1 MDGAVKTLR
10 FANKEKHM
18 QSTHAIVPGP
28 RAVTYEQREMGEPGP
43 GQVLVETEASGISPG
58 TELAI
63 YTGIHQWL
71 NDPTN
76 QWAKFPF
83 QPGYSA
89 VGRVLAAGEGVSR
102 LQVGQRVIW
111 PGRHASHALVLAEGE
126 RADIWPIADHV
137 RAEEAAL
144 LSLARFPL
152 TALVRNTNILGQAVA
167 VLGLGLIGQIALR
180 LFSAAGAFP
189 IVGIDAVAGRRALA
203 EATYGVRTIDPKAGD
218 TLDAAQSLLGG
229 RRPDIVVDAT
239 GAPSALQDALHIV
252 ADGGAVMLVG
262 SPRGVAQ
269 SFDTYWDLHGRSV
282 SIIGAHGSAVG
293 TAPRDKFPFTRD
305 RALPL
310 LVHLLESGK
319 LRLNDL
325 VTHYVPG
332 SDLGAMYAGLL
343 ERRDEFLGVALHW
356 DV

>member
-1 MDGAVKTLR
+1 MK
-10 FANKEKHM
+10 
-18 QSTHAIVPGP
+18 STQAIVPGP
-28 RAVTYEQREMGEPGP
+28 RAVTYEQRELGEPGP
-43 GQVLVETEASGISPG
+43 GEVLVETEASGISPG

-63 YTGIHQWL
+63 FTGIHQWL

-76 QWAKFPF
+76 LWAKFPF
-83 QPGYSA
+83 HPGYSA
-89 VGRVLAAGEGVSR
+89 VGRVLAVGEGVSR
-102 LQVGQRVIW
+102 LAVGQRVIW
-111 PGRHASHALVLAEGE
+111 PGRHESHAHVAAEGE

-137 RAEEAAL
+137 RPEEAAL

-152 TALVRNTNILGQAVA
+152 TALVRNTNILGQSVA

-180 LFSAAGAFP
+180 LFSASGAFP
-189 IVGIDAVAGRRALA
+189 VIGIDAVAGRRAKA
-203 EATYGVRTIDPKAGD
+203 EATYGVRTIDPQAGD
-218 TLDAAQSLLGG
+218 PLDAARAILNG

-239 GAPSALQDALHIV
+239 GVPNALQDALHLV

-262 SPRGVAQ
+262 SPRGIAQ
-269 SFDTYWDLHGRSV
+269 NFDTYWDLHGRSV

-293 TAPRDKFPFTRD
+293 TAPRDKFPFTRE

-310 LVHLLESGK
+310 LVHFLESGK
-319 LRLNDL
+319 LRLADL

-332 SDLGAMYAGLL
+332 SDLEAMYTGLL
-343 ERRDEFLGVALHW
+343 DQRDDFLGVALHW